1 MIDKIFIKIF
11 FIIVIA
17 LFLLGMIVPMVLVNR
32 KGMDPHGTHEE
43 ASLLTRLTSVSI
55 MIWLIYVILYFI
67 FDDYIKNFLMI
78 EFFFQDLFVIIGMVL
93 LIISLIFGTLG
104 LIALGIN
111 FRIEFP
117 KEETQLITSGIYTV
131 MRNPIVFGVFLIL
144 IGYFLVIPNFLNLF
158 IAVVNIITFDS
169 KAKDE
174 ERFLLKTFGK
184 EYEEYKERVGRY
196 LPFIIRKTEF
206 TKRNLLAIEGKKLK

>member
-32 KGMDPHGTHEE
+32 KGMDPHSTHEE

-169 KAKDE
+169 KARDE
-174 ERFLLKTFGK
+174 EKFLLKTFGK
-184 EYEEYKERVGRY
+184 EYEEYKKRVGRY